1 MEDPSYFLYRFIC
14 SKKIRLKIIQGTYS
28 WYPLPHSLSIFPF
41 FSSDAIV
48 PQGKSKFLSTIP
60 TQLWN
65 DSPLSPLTYRRP
77 LIRQP
82 HLNSSDFRAL
92 LDDAEGPTSEDQL
105 NNQLS
110 RPAAATARKPL
121 DPLQDCHAAQ
131 AHHASCLRRF
141 RQTVFASSAILPAG
155 CLYGWVV
162 PCCYVLLGAMNY
174 RKFSG

>member
-1 MEDPSYFLYRFIC
+1 MEDPSNFLYRFIC
-14 SKKIRLKIIQGTYS
+14 SKKRRLKIIQGTYS

-48 PQGKSKFLSTIP
+48 PQGKYKFLSTIP

-110 RPAAATARKPL
+110 RPAASSSGVPSAARTHVGYYLWKVML
-121 DPLQDCHAAQ
+121 GMSKCICWL
-131 AHHASCLRRF
+131 
-141 RQTVFASSAILPAG
+141 SSSSGSGAGELVIQLIL
-155 CLYGWVV
+155 
-162 PCCYVLLGAMNY
+162 
-174 RKFSG
+174 

>member
-1 MEDPSYFLYRFIC
+1 VEDPSNFLYRFIC
-14 SKKIRLKIIQGTYS
+14 SKKRRLKIIQGTYS

-41 FSSDAIV
+41 FRSDAIV

-121 DPLQDCHAAQ
+121 DPLQDCHEPLQ
-131 AHHASCLRRF
+131 GVKIKPKPDTGSVDPDQLSASPF
-141 RQTVFASSAILPAG
+141 IL
-155 CLYGWVV
+155 
-162 PCCYVLLGAMNY
+162 
-174 RKFSG
+174 S